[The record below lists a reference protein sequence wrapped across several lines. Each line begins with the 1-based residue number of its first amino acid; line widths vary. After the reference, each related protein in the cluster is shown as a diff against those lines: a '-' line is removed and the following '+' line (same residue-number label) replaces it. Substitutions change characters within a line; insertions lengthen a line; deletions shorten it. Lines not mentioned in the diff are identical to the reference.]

1 MYILQETQNSKVG
14 KRVTGWSWTQLGCRV
29 IATTDCA
36 QNPRGHWNPSWPPGT
51 HSEFWGDL
59 FLADH
64 HITYTKYGVC
74 GVEHAAGQLQPASS
88 DVCIYKLH
96 IYICGIYCFEHHH
109 FYSWVHVFC
118 YHWIT
123 VVLLLTDH
131 LGVWGRAFGCINL
144 LQISMYLPPLLDRS
158 PGALYR

>member
-88 DVCIYKLH
+88 DVCVYISY
-96 IYICGIYCFEHHH
+96 IYIYLW
-109 FYSWVHVFC
+109 Y
-118 YHWIT
+118 
-123 VVLLLTDH
+123 LL
-131 LGVWGRAFGCINL
+131 F
-144 LQISMYLPPLLDRS
+144 
-158 PGALYR
+158 

>member
-96 IYICGIYCFEHHH
+96 IYIF
-109 FYSWVHVFC
+109 VVF
-118 YHWIT
+118 IVLNIIIFT
-123 VVLLLTDH
+123 VESTYFATTGLLLSCCSRII
-131 LGVWGRAFGCINL
+131 WEC
-144 LQISMYLPPLLDRS
+144 
-158 PGALYR
+158 GAGLSDV